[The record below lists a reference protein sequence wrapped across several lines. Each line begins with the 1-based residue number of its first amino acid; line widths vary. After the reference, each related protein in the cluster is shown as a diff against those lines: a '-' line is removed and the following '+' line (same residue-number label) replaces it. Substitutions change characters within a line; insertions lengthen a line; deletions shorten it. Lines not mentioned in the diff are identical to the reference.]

1 MVDDFML
8 DDGIIKNK
16 GHLGADILNNIIKNL
31 SIADEAI
38 EEACHE
44 INKHDELYEMHFES
58 FENDIQD
65 FNKFRWE
72 YEEFTSYADEYDAM
86 VDSNYKSRMES
97 ICEQLSDIRLENITI
112 DNNLGIVDSEGSH
125 YATFEGTRLKHKINI
140 EDVLGVEHVDKAM
153 KAEYEER
160 RQMVQ
165 AMQKMVEEDN
175 WPEGTSEDTKEA
187 IRQYLSNLNGGKME
201 SYDDEI
207 KNLLTKGE
215 FNFITDKEQNLSLA
229 LDFVP
234 LVGDIKGVI
243 EAIKGKEMITNRE
256 LSDEEKTM
264 AGISSAVGFIPVLG
278 KAGTLAKAGGKLGAK
293 AMIKDAAK
301 YTVKETIKGAG
312 MYGATSVA
320 SDLAISPRQQIMA
333 MGGISLYR
341 GGKAVLKN
349 PKVVSAVNNTVD
361 ITKATVKDAIES
373 NKGSAILSSNLGGY
387 GGQLYNSLKKVTAER
402 KALREGIASGESSI
416 SRVPEN
422 INNIKLKEVN
432 IINYN
437 TVDNVVAE
445 KNNIQRLIPGV
456 PGTVT
461 GGDSNKLGK
470 NIMESMGLKRST
482 KWKGHQAQH
491 IIPAEMADHPIIQKI
506 GMDLDNANNGI
517 LLRTPSFNISAMSRH
532 RGYHSIYNETVKNE
546 LNKLDINQS
555 INTLENQV
563 FELQNELRILQ
574 ESGVP
579 LYPSQGATLDLWE
592 RSLERI
598 RNRGEF

>member
-31 SIADEAI
+31 SIVDEAI

-72 YEEFTSYADEYDAM
+72 YEDFTSYADEYDAL
-86 VDSNYKSRMES
+86 VDTRYKDRMES

-112 DNNLGIVDSEGSH
+112 DNNLGIVDKQGSH
-125 YATFEGTRLKHKINI
+125 YDTFGGTRLKYKINI
-140 EDVLGVEHVDKAM
+140 EDVLGVENVDKAM
-153 KAEYEER
+153 KADYEER

-165 AMQKMVEEDN
+165 VMQKMVEEDN

-187 IRQYLSNLNGGKME
+187 VRHYLSNLNGGKME
-201 SYDDEI
+201 SYDDKI

-215 FNFITDKEQNLSLA
+215 FNFITDREQNLSLA

-234 LVGDIKGVI
+234 IVGDIKGVI

-256 LSDEEKTM
+256 LSDGEKTM
-264 AGISSAVGFIPVLG
+264 AGISSAVGFIPGVG
-278 KAGTLAKAGGKLGAK
+278 GIGSIAKVGEKLGAK
-293 AMIKDAAK
+293 TVIKEAAK
-301 YTVKETIKGAG
+301 YTVKETVKGAG
-312 MYGATSVA
+312 MYGVSSIA
-320 SDLAISPRQQIMA
+320 SDLRITPRQQIMA
-333 MGGISLYR
+333 MGGFSLYK

-349 PKVVSAVNNTVD
+349 PKVISAVNNTVD

-416 SRVPEN
+416 SRVSGN
-422 INNIKLKEVN
+422 INNIKLRNVNERLSELTKEQLKGKPKNSPNPSKWFKKNGTISIDEKGIWTYHDWEGNSVSYPDGYPDFKTAKLVIQEVN
-432 IINYN
+432 IGKFEGYN
-437 TVDNVVAE
+437 KDFANAD
-445 KNNIQRLIPGV
+445 KLAPNGAIPETSTWHHHQDGQ
-456 PGTVT
+456 TLQEIIT
-461 GGDSNKLGK
+461 KLH
-470 NIMESMGLKRST
+470 ER
-482 KWKGHQAQH
+482 
-491 IIPAEMADHPIIQKI
+491 
-506 GMDLDNANNGI
+506 
-517 LLRTPSFNISAMSRH
+517 FRH
-532 RGYHSIYNETVKNE
+532 RGGMS
-546 LNKLDINQS
+546 KLKKIK
-555 INTLENQV
+555 E
-563 FELQNELRILQ
+563 
-574 ESGVP
+574 
-579 LYPSQGATLDLWE
+579 
-592 RSLERI
+592 
-598 RNRGEF
+598 

>member
-31 SIADEAI
+31 SIVDEAI

-165 AMQKMVEEDN
+165 AMQKIVEEDN
-175 WPEGTSEDTKEA
+175 WPEGISEDTKEA

-256 LSDEEKTM
+256 LSDGEKTM
-264 AGISSAVGFIPVLG
+264 AGISSAVGFIPGVG

-293 AMIKDAAK
+293 ALIKDAAK
-301 YTVKETIKGAG
+301 YTVKETMKGAG
-312 MYGATSVA
+312 MYGASSIA
-320 SDLAISPRQQIMA
+320 SNLGISPKDQLMA
-333 MGGISLYR
+333 IGGISLYK

-361 ITKATVKDAIES
+361 ITKATVRDAIGADS
-373 NKGSAILSSNLGGY
+373 GKIVLNSGIGGQ
-387 GGQLYNSLKKVTAER
+387 GKQLYNSLKKVTKER
-402 KALREGIASGESSI
+402 KTLKDNIIEKVEYGDHYTRVDRKKTLKPNVEYATKEGYTYRTNGEGHISKVCAVLEKGKGKRNKYAQSNVGKGNGRLKSDDGGHLIATIFKGSGNIDNLVPMDSVLNRGDWKSMEKSWSAALSEG
-416 SRVPEN
+416 RKV
-422 INNIKLKEVN
+422 EVN
-432 IINYN
+432 IEAVYNGKSARPISFEVEYRINN
-437 TVDNVVAE
+437 GEWQE
-445 KNNIQRLIPGV
+445 K
-456 PGTVT
+456 
-461 GGDSNKLGK
+461 KFK
-470 NIMESMGLKRST
+470 NIKEK
-482 KWKGHQAQH
+482 K
-491 IIPAEMADHPIIQKI
+491 E
-506 GMDLDNANNGI
+506 
-517 LLRTPSFNISAMSRH
+517 
-532 RGYHSIYNETVKNE
+532 
-546 LNKLDINQS
+546 
-555 INTLENQV
+555 
-563 FELQNELRILQ
+563 
-574 ESGVP
+574 
-579 LYPSQGATLDLWE
+579 
-592 RSLERI
+592 
-598 RNRGEF
+598 

>member
-31 SIADEAI
+31 SIVDEAI

-125 YATFEGTRLKHKINI
+125 YATFEGIRLKHKINI

-160 RQMVQ
+160 RSMVET
-165 AMQKMVEEDN
+165 MTKMVNEDS

-243 EAIKGKEMITNRE
+243 EAIQGKEMITNRE

-264 AGISSAVGFIPVLG
+264 AGISSAVGFIPGVG
-278 KAGTLAKAGGKLGAK
+278 GIGSIAKVGEKLGAK
-293 AMIKDAAK
+293 TVIKEAAK
-301 YTVKETIKGAG
+301 YTVKETVKGAG
-312 MYGATSVA
+312 MYGVSSIA
-320 SDLAISPRQQIMA
+320 SDLRITPRQQIMA
-333 MGGISLYR
+333 MGGFSLYK

-349 PKVVSAVNNTVD
+349 PKVISAVNNTVD

-416 SRVPEN
+416 SRVSGN
-422 INNIKLKEVN
+422 INNIKLRNVNERLSELTKEQLKGKPKNSPNPSKWFKKNGTISIDEKGIWTYHDWEGNSVSYPDGYPDFKTAKLVIQEVN
-432 IINYN
+432 IGKFEGYN
-437 TVDNVVAE
+437 KDFANAD
-445 KNNIQRLIPGV
+445 KLAPNGAIPETSTWHHHQDGQ
-456 PGTVT
+456 TLQEIIT
-461 GGDSNKLGK
+461 KLH
-470 NIMESMGLKRST
+470 ER
-482 KWKGHQAQH
+482 
-491 IIPAEMADHPIIQKI
+491 
-506 GMDLDNANNGI
+506 
-517 LLRTPSFNISAMSRH
+517 FRH
-532 RGYHSIYNETVKNE
+532 RGGMS
-546 LNKLDINQS
+546 KLKKIK
-555 INTLENQV
+555 E
-563 FELQNELRILQ
+563 
-574 ESGVP
+574 
-579 LYPSQGATLDLWE
+579 
-592 RSLERI
+592 
-598 RNRGEF
+598 

>member
-8 DDGIIKNK
+8 DEGIIKNK

-72 YEEFTSYADEYDAM
+72 YEDFTSYADEYDAM

-243 EAIKGKEMITNRE
+243 EAIQGKEMITNRE

-264 AGISSAVGFIPVLG
+264 AGISSAVGFIPGVG
-278 KAGTLAKAGGKLGAK
+278 KAGILAKAGGKLGAK
-293 AMIKDAAK
+293 AIIKDAAK
-301 YTVKETIKGAG
+301 YTVKETMKGAG
-312 MYGATSVA
+312 MYGASSIA
-320 SDLAISPRQQIMA
+320 SNLGISPKDQLMA
-333 MGGISLYR
+333 IGGISLYK

-349 PKVVSAVNNTVD
+349 PRVVSAVSNTVD
-361 ITKATVKDAIES
+361 ITKATVNDAIAS

-416 SRVPEN
+416 SRVSGN
-422 INNIKLKEVN
+422 INNIKLRNVNERLSELTKEQLKGKPKNSPNPSKWFKKNGTISIDEKGIWTYHDWEGNSVSYPDGYPDFKTAKLVIQEVN
-432 IINYN
+432 IGKFEGYN
-437 TVDNVVAE
+437 KDFANAD
-445 KNNIQRLIPGV
+445 KLAPNGAIPETSTWHHHQDGQ
-456 PGTVT
+456 TLQEIIT
-461 GGDSNKLGK
+461 KLH
-470 NIMESMGLKRST
+470 ER
-482 KWKGHQAQH
+482 
-491 IIPAEMADHPIIQKI
+491 
-506 GMDLDNANNGI
+506 
-517 LLRTPSFNISAMSRH
+517 FRH
-532 RGYHSIYNETVKNE
+532 RGGMS
-546 LNKLDINQS
+546 KLKKIK
-555 INTLENQV
+555 E
-563 FELQNELRILQ
+563 
-574 ESGVP
+574 
-579 LYPSQGATLDLWE
+579 
-592 RSLERI
+592 
-598 RNRGEF
+598 

>member
-72 YEEFTSYADEYDAM
+72 YEDFTSYAEEYDAL
-86 VDSNYKSRMES
+86 VDTRYKDRMES

-112 DNNLGIVDSEGSH
+112 DNNLGIVDTEGSH

-243 EAIKGKEMITNRE
+243 EAIQGKEMITNRQ

-264 AGISSAVGFIPVLG
+264 AGISSAVGFIPGVG
-278 KAGTLAKAGGKLGAK
+278 KVGTLAKVGGKLGAK
-293 AMIKDAAK
+293 AAIKEAAK
-301 YTVKETIKGAG
+301 YTVKETMKGAG
-312 MYGATSVA
+312 MYGASSIA
-320 SDLAISPRQQIMA
+320 SNLGISPKDQLMA
-333 MGGISLYR
+333 IGGISLYK

-349 PKVVSAVNNTVD
+349 PRVVSAVNNTVD
-361 ITKATVKDAIES
+361 ITKATVNDAIAS

-416 SRVPEN
+416 SRVPKN
-422 INNIKLKEVN
+422 ISVIQLKSKMANKEVE
-432 IINYN
+432 IESITQASEDKYKVGAYKDIKGAAGFDAHHVGQKAAMKKF
-437 TVDNVVAE
+437 VDNYDL
-445 KNNIQRLIPGV
+445 NIAPAINVPKVGHTRRGPKGIVSRSTNGIDNARQLIARDIKELRRVYPDIPNSKLEQLIDMNKRLYPEV
-456 PGTVT
+456 R
-461 GGDSNKLGK
+461 SNK
-470 NIMESMGLKRST
+470 
-482 KWKGHQAQH
+482 
-491 IIPAEMADHPIIQKI
+491 
-506 GMDLDNANNGI
+506 
-517 LLRTPSFNISAMSRH
+517 
-532 RGYHSIYNETVKNE
+532 
-546 LNKLDINQS
+546 
-555 INTLENQV
+555 
-563 FELQNELRILQ
+563 
-574 ESGVP
+574 
-579 LYPSQGATLDLWE
+579 
-592 RSLERI
+592 
-598 RNRGEF
+598 

>member
-1 MVDDFML
+1 MIDDFML

-112 DNNLGIVDSEGSH
+112 DNNLGIVDKQGSH
-125 YATFEGTRLKHKINI
+125 YDTFGGTRLKYKINI
-140 EDVLGVEHVDKAM
+140 EDVLGVENVDKAM
-153 KAEYEER
+153 KADYEER

-165 AMQKMVEEDN
+165 VMQKMVEEDN

-264 AGISSAVGFIPVLG
+264 AGISSAVGFIPGVG
-278 KAGTLAKAGGKLGAK
+278 KVGTLAKVGGKLGAK
-293 AMIKDAAK
+293 AAIKEAAK
-301 YTVKETIKGAG
+301 YTVKETMKGAG
-312 MYGATSVA
+312 MYEASSITSGAIAEYNYDTSTDIFSIVI
-320 SDLAISPRQQIMA
+320 SENVFNILMEYSKYEYSPIDLKII
-333 MGGISLYR
+333 
-341 GGKAVLKN
+341 
-349 PKVVSAVNNTVD
+349 
-361 ITKATVKDAIES
+361 
-373 NKGSAILSSNLGGY
+373 
-387 GGQLYNSLKKVTAER
+387 R
-402 KALREGIASGESSI
+402 KARSYYTQKIYGMFRAWSKY
-416 SRVPEN
+416 
-422 INNIKLKEVN
+422 NIK
-432 IINYN
+432 
-437 TVDNVVAE
+437 
-445 KNNIQRLIPGV
+445 
-456 PGTVT
+456 
-461 GGDSNKLGK
+461 
-470 NIMESMGLKRST
+470 
-482 KWKGHQAQH
+482 
-491 IIPAEMADHPIIQKI
+491 
-506 GMDLDNANNGI
+506 
-517 LLRTPSFNISAMSRH
+517 
-532 RGYHSIYNETVKNE
+532 
-546 LNKLDINQS
+546 
-555 INTLENQV
+555 
-563 FELQNELRILQ
+563 
-574 ESGVP
+574 
-579 LYPSQGATLDLWE
+579 
-592 RSLERI
+592 
-598 RNRGEF
+598 

>member
-1 MVDDFML
+1 
-8 DDGIIKNK
+8 
-16 GHLGADILNNIIKNL
+16 
-31 SIADEAI
+31 
-38 EEACHE
+38 
-44 INKHDELYEMHFES
+44 
-58 FENDIQD
+58 
-65 FNKFRWE
+65 
-72 YEEFTSYADEYDAM
+72 M

-165 AMQKMVEEDN
+165 AMQKIVEEDN
-175 WPEGTSEDTKEA
+175 WPEGISEDTKEA

-256 LSDEEKTM
+256 LSDGEKTM
-264 AGISSAVGFIPVLG
+264 AGISSAVGFIPGVG
-278 KAGTLAKAGGKLGAK
+278 GIGSIAKVGEKLGAK
-293 AMIKDAAK
+293 TVIKEAAK
-301 YTVKETIKGAG
+301 YTVKETVKGSG
-312 MYGATSVA
+312 MYGVSSIA
-320 SDLAISPRQQIMA
+320 SDLRITPRQQIMA
-333 MGGISLYR
+333 MGGFSLYK

-349 PKVVSAVNNTVD
+349 PKVISAVNNTVD

-416 SRVPEN
+416 SRVSGN
-422 INNIKLKEVN
+422 INNIKLRNVNERLSELTKEQLKGKPKNSPNPSKWFKKNGTISIDDDGVWTYHDWEGNSVSYPDGYPDFKSAGMVKQEVN
-432 IINYN
+432 IGPFQGYN
-437 TVDNVVAE
+437 KDFPRGDELAPNGPISESSTWHHHQD
-445 KNNIQRLIPGV
+445 GV
-456 PGTVT
+456 TLQEVLT
-461 GGDSNKLGK
+461 KLH
-470 NIMESMGLKRST
+470 ER
-482 KWKGHQAQH
+482 
-491 IIPAEMADHPIIQKI
+491 
-506 GMDLDNANNGI
+506 
-517 LLRTPSFNISAMSRH
+517 FRH
-532 RGYHSIYNETVKNE
+532 RGGMSKIK
-546 LNKLDINQS
+546 K
-555 INTLENQV
+555 
-563 FELQNELRILQ
+563 
-574 ESGVP
+574 
-579 LYPSQGATLDLWE
+579 
-592 RSLERI
+592 
-598 RNRGEF
+598 

>member
-31 SIADEAI
+31 SIADKAI

-72 YEEFTSYADEYDAM
+72 YEDFTSYADEYDAM

-112 DNNLGIVDSEGSH
+112 DNNLGIVDKQGSH
-125 YATFEGTRLKHKINI
+125 YDTFGGTRLKHKINI
-140 EDVLGVEHVDKAM
+140 EDVLGVEYVDKAM

-264 AGISSAVGFIPVLG
+264 AGISSAVGFIPGVG
-278 KAGTLAKAGGKLGAK
+278 KAG
-293 AMIKDAAK
+293 I
-301 YTVKETIKGAG
+301 
-312 MYGATSVA
+312 
-320 SDLAISPRQQIMA
+320 
-333 MGGISLYR
+333 
-341 GGKAVLKN
+341 
-349 PKVVSAVNNTVD
+349 
-361 ITKATVKDAIES
+361 
-373 NKGSAILSSNLGGY
+373 
-387 GGQLYNSLKKVTAER
+387 
-402 KALREGIASGESSI
+402 
-416 SRVPEN
+416 
-422 INNIKLKEVN
+422 
-432 IINYN
+432 
-437 TVDNVVAE
+437 
-445 KNNIQRLIPGV
+445 
-456 PGTVT
+456 
-461 GGDSNKLGK
+461 
-470 NIMESMGLKRST
+470 
-482 KWKGHQAQH
+482 
-491 IIPAEMADHPIIQKI
+491 
-506 GMDLDNANNGI
+506 
-517 LLRTPSFNISAMSRH
+517 
-532 RGYHSIYNETVKNE
+532 
-546 LNKLDINQS
+546 
-555 INTLENQV
+555 
-563 FELQNELRILQ
+563 
-574 ESGVP
+574 
-579 LYPSQGATLDLWE
+579 
-592 RSLERI
+592 
-598 RNRGEF
+598 